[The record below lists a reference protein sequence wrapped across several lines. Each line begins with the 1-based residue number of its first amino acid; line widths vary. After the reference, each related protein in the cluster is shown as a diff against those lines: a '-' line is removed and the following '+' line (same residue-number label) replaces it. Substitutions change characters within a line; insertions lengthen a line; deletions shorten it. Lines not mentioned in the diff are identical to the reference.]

1 LLAPPWAGWLWHIE
15 LGGAYSA
22 GEEIPMFDMRRRE
35 VITLLGAAAAAWP
48 VAARAQQPNLIR
60 RIGVLNPLAED
71 DPEAQANITAF
82 RQTLQKLGWTPYRS
96 VFYGG
101 LSLGPAS
108 MSYPHFGGNKP
119 SCHPINTAI
128 FGTKRA

>member
-1 LLAPPWAGWLWHIE
+1 VK
-15 LGGAYSA
+15 
-22 GEEIPMFDMRRRE
+22 RRHF
-35 VITLLGAAAAAWP
+35 ITLLGGAAVAWLL
-48 VAARAQQPNLIR
+48 AARAQQPNLIR